1 MMRSIQL
8 VLQISKHPEEY
19 TGPKQIE
26 MPESGGSIGRAAG
39 CTFPLNDHNRFISGT
54 HCLISVY
61 GDAFYI
67 SDVSTNGTLING
79 NKVLKNQP
87 ITLCDGDIVMLG
99 QYELLV
105 VLEST
110 NITQDIA
117 ADIAPERISNDPLS
131 NLEEVTVSESEH
143 HGALEELFMETKSEE
158 VSQHDPVAHLNFSMS
173 SDEDHLI
180 RDKESEIPKQP
191 AKIDSTRQVSDDSFS
206 VHSEFDLPNLIP
218 EDWMGGKSKSPQSL
232 SHQADSLVQ
241 DQTPSFKKQPE
252 PSLTQAQQPKI
263 HQQAESSPV
272 REPVNQKWEEVT
284 QPFTPSSQQT
294 QKSEETPT
302 PKVDVVIPEA
312 AVSQAVETN
321 SELSRAFYEGLGIND
336 PQLIRN
342 EAKLFKQMGT
352 CLRLCIDNLQ
362 KDLKQAEEMKGE
374 QNLDESALNLT
385 ELMLTLSSQNLL
397 SPNELIEQMLDEL
410 NDHQVVMN
418 RAINDVIV
426 EHSKV
431 NDPSSFALIHEQ
443 KSFFSNKSR
452 LWGDYVEFYR
462 NNRRQLNENS
472 LNAMIKQNYTK
483 ATKGNHA

>member
-1 MMRSIQL
+1 MRSIQL

-26 MPESGGSIGRAAG
+26 MPESGGSIGRAVG

-87 ITLCDGDIVMLG
+87 ITLCDGDVVMLG

-105 VLEST
+105 VLEAT

-143 HGALEELFMETKSEE
+143 QGALEELFMETKSEE
-158 VSQHDPVAHLNFSMS
+158 VSQYDPVAHLNFSMS
-173 SDEDHLI
+173 SDEDYLI
-180 RDKESEIPKQP
+180 RDMESETPKQP
-191 AKIDSTRQVSDDSFS
+191 TKIDSTRQVSDDSFS

-218 EDWMGGKSKSPQSL
+218 EDWMGGESKIPQKNSAH
-232 SHQADSLVQ
+232 SQKISNI
-241 DQTPSFKKQPE
+241 KQPDL
-252 PSLTQAQQPKI
+252 PLTQVQQPSQN
-263 HQQAESSPV
+263 QQAETSLV
-272 REPVNQKWEEVT
+272 REAVGQRWEEVT

-294 QKSEETPT
+294 PNSEDTPT
-302 PKVDVVIPEA
+302 PKVDVVIPEIP
-312 AVSQAVETN
+312 VSQTVEPN
-321 SELSRAFYEGLGIND
+321 SDLSRAFYEGLGIND
-336 PQLIRN
+336 PKLIRN

-374 QNLDESALNLT
+374 QNLDESALNLI
-385 ELMLTLSSQNLL
+385 ELMLTLNSQNLL

-410 NDHQVVMN
+410 NDHQIFMN

-431 NDPSSFALIHEQ
+431 NDPSSFALTHEQ
-443 KSFFSNKSR
+443 KSLFSTKSR